1 MHISYSELKQWAEC
15 PWKHKLVYRDRIKKF
30 VGNEY
35 TAFGR
40 ALHLLCENLIEDKIQ
55 DEEQDDFFELAF
67 EKEIMD
73 LMTKE
78 VELNEKMINDMIEQ
92 ARNISPKI
100 IPQVV
105 KYFDTY
111 KVFSVE
117 ERLMLPIKELK
128 ELGYEFKGYID
139 LVLKT
144 DDGKYHIIDWKTC
157 SWGWDAKKRSD
168 KYITYQLTLY
178 KKFFCEKHNIDPKLV
193 ETHFALLKRTAK
205 KDHVEIFR
213 VTSGPRKIQNATEL
227 LVKGV
232 RTINSGVHFKNRNS
246 CKYCEFKNTKHC
258 PR

>member
-30 VGNEY
+30 MGNEY

-40 ALHLLCENLIEDKIQ
+40 ALHLLCENLIEEKIQ

-73 LMTKE
+73 LMAKE
-78 VELNEKMINDMIEQ
+78 VDLNEKMINDMIEQ

-100 IPQVV
+100 VPQVV
-105 KYFDTY
+105 KYFDNY
-111 KVFSVE
+111 EVFSVE

-128 ELGYEFKGYID
+128 DLGYEFKGYID

-144 DDGKYHIIDWKTC
+144 EDGKYHIIDWKTC

-213 VTSGPRKIQNATEL
+213 VTSGPRKIQNATDL

-246 CKYCEFKNTKHC
+246 CGYCEFKNTKHC